1 MTDLLVSLLAAKTDA
16 QAETNNSPKNAPSFF
31 HVFLHSTMIQEKA
44 WYKLSGAQVASGRV

>member
-16 QAETNNSPKNAPSFF
+16 QAETNNSPKNAPLFSC
-31 HVFLHSTMIQEKA
+31 FLHSTMIQEKA